1 MTGVLF
7 VKVPQAFA
15 SADRC
20 QAFSKSPK
28 LAIATWA
35 TGHHVQ
41 LTDSWNWAEEQAANG
56 AKQVFGILR
65 APLSDLPTLLAKS
78 GEAGVFVLPPAGQRE
93 KVVVEWVDRHFKE
106 SDKDYFARASR
117 VQTLGLAVHGSKL
130 GWKRPIT
137 AETRFPRVWQLN
149 ACPKSWDFVQAS
161 AVVEDHFQDVRVIRQ
176 HTRGADKTFLFR
188 GAATAGAEC
197 DLLPIATQD
206 GDGSQ
211 LMLWASL
218 ALAKAEQVKQKRIK
232 TGPAFRHA
240 DS

>member
-1 MTGVLF
+1 MHVVIKGLCVSKQVESKVTGVLF

-15 SADRC
+15 SADRW

-93 KVVVEWVDRHFKE
+93 KVAIPR
-106 SDKDYFARASR
+106 SPTRTTLPGRA
-117 VQTLGLAVHGSKL
+117 VCK
-130 GWKRPIT
+130 
-137 AETRFPRVWQLN
+137 
-149 ACPKSWDFVQAS
+149 
-161 AVVEDHFQDVRVIRQ
+161 
-176 HTRGADKTFLFR
+176 
-188 GAATAGAEC
+188 
-197 DLLPIATQD
+197 
-206 GDGSQ
+206 
-211 LMLWASL
+211 LWASPCTAASL
-218 ALAKAEQVKQKRIK
+218 GGRGRRRLRPVFLVCGSSMDALSHGTLRKPRLLLK
-232 TGPAFRHA
+232 TIFRMSA
-240 DS
+240 